1 MRLDHLLSKGFI
13 NCRGRWGRGLSAVGR
28 GPGSSPLL
36 ISCFPP
42 CAGARRGLRLAG
54 GVWGAW
60 HAVGFWGGAPWCPG
74 PLGPSCL
81 GGVGGCGRVGCELHS
96 GREHLRAA
104 AVSLIV
110 LLVARLFVFLFGS
123 SCGARRC
130 GARRACAAVAR

>member
-1 MRLDHLLSKGFI
+1 MAAGA
-13 NCRGRWGRGLSAVGR
+13 GGAGYPPWGGARAL
-28 GPGSSPLL
+28 PPLL
-36 ISCFPP
+36 LPLI
-42 CAGARRGLRLAG
+42 AG

-104 AVSLIV
+104 AVS
-110 LLVARLFVFLFGS
+110 
-123 SCGARRC
+123 
-130 GARRACAAVAR
+130 